1 MEHVTAQ
8 VRGPAGGPPDVAA
21 DVKRWALWVASAL
34 ALVAVV
40 GAPAAA
46 SWRGLTGFG
55 VRELGLSGGWE
66 SLVPISLDGAAL
78 YAALLGLRAVLSG
91 DSAIWPR
98 VLTCA
103 YACAA
108 AGFNAHAASSEPAAL
123 FFGGASVSAVLLWD
137 TTLRALR
144 RDQLRELGAIQGVAA
159 RYRPLRWLL
168 APDET
173 GRAWR
178 TAVLEDIPD
187 PRTALRVVR
196 GQQPLPVDRDDDG
209 GQLDAAGAVVR
220 GELDRV
226 RPDDPDGPE
235 DPPPGGGGGGGAPL
249 EYSAPVGVPHIGG
262 PRPLAL
268 TVGTKADAVRRAFD
282 HLGRRDVPAA
292 LAWLAE
298 QGITVDR
305 SYAYTVSWRPPLRP
319 AAGGER

>member
-1 MEHVTAQ
+1 V
-8 VRGPAGGPPDVAA
+8 VA
-21 DVKRWALWVASAL
+21 DLKRWALWVASAI

-55 VRELGLSGGWE
+55 VRELGLSGGLE
-66 SLVPISLDGAAL
+66 ALVPISLDGAAL

-123 FFGGASVSAVLLWD
+123 FFGGASISAVLLWD

-144 RDQLRELGAIQGVAA
+144 RGQLRELGAIQGVAA

-196 GQQPLPVDRDDDG
+196 GQQPLDQGDDD
-209 GQLDAAGAVVR
+209 QADAVVR
-220 GELDRV
+220 AELDRL
-226 RPDDPDGPE
+226 PGDDGPE
-235 DPPPGGGGGGGAPL
+235 DPPPGGGGGGAPL
-249 EYSAPVGVPHIGG
+249 EYSAPVVVPSVGMG

-298 QGITVDR
+298 QGVTVDR